1 MENLLA
7 RTHNPDVLTCIANLS
22 NDEVFTPPEMASAML
37 DMVAE
42 AWAADHGGENLWA
55 NPDVTFLDPFTKT
68 GVFLREITRRLVEG
82 LEAQIP
88 DLQERVNHVLTK
100 QVYGIAIT
108 ELTALMAR
116 RSLYCS
122 KRANGEHSICTSFGT
137 PDGNIWFERTEH
149 TWTGGTRET
158 RVDPLTGDEI
168 FVYTNRKCSYCGAGE
183 NDYGRGEDLETHAY
197 AFIHTDNIKQRIN
210 DIFGASMHFD
220 IVIGN
225 PPYQLSDG
233 GGGGGASAIPIYN
246 LFAEAAFDLEPKY
259 AVMVTPSRWFSGGK
273 GLDSFRAR
281 MLSERHLRELV
292 DFPQLYDVFPGVK
305 IRGGVS
311 YWLWDGNHCGDCIV
325 RTIVNKQLVSEPTSR
340 DISRYDVFVRD
351 NRAESILEKTYQG
364 AGLAEECNAL
374 SSMVLPRRPFGLES
388 NVRLSEKPVSS
399 EPVLIYANQR
409 TGFLGR
415 KDITTRSDLIDRW
428 KVISVKAHGTSGKED
443 LVILGRPTIAEPGSA
458 CTETYLVIGDFDSE
472 IQANS
477 LSSYLQTRFVRFLA
491 SLRKISQN
499 ITRDTYRFVPIEAW
513 DRTWTDGELYAKY
526 GLTDEEIAFIESIV
540 CPMEDE

>member
-1 MENLLA
+1 
-7 RTHNPDVLTCIANLS
+7 
-22 NDEVFTPPEMASAML
+22 
-37 DMVAE
+37 
-42 AWAADHGGENLWA
+42 
-55 NPDVTFLDPFTKT
+55 
-68 GVFLREITRRLVEG
+68 
-82 LEAQIP
+82 
-88 DLQERVNHVLTK
+88 
-100 QVYGIAIT
+100 
-108 ELTALMAR
+108 
-116 RSLYCS
+116 
-122 KRANGEHSICTSFGT
+122 
-137 PDGNIWFERTEH
+137 
-149 TWTGGTRET
+149 
-158 RVDPLTGDEI
+158 
-168 FVYTNRKCSYCGAGE
+168 
-183 NDYGRGEDLETHAY
+183 
-197 AFIHTDNIKQRIN
+197 
-210 DIFGASMHFD
+210 
-220 IVIGN
+220 
-225 PPYQLSDG
+225 
-233 GGGGGASAIPIYN
+233 
-246 LFAEAAFDLEPKY
+246 
-259 AVMVTPSRWFSGGK
+259 
-273 GLDSFRAR
+273 

-311 YWLWDGNHCGDCIV
+311 YWLWDGNHCGDCVV

-388 NVRLSEKPVSS
+388 NVRLSEQPVSS

-415 KDITTRSDLIDRW
+415 KGITTRSDLIDRW

-499 ITRDTYRFVPIEAW
+499 ITRDTYRFVPIETW
-513 DRTWTDGELYAKY
+513 DRTWTDEELYAKY

-540 CPMEDE
+540 RPMEDE